1 MGRAPIPGGPQRVSA
16 HVVSKA
22 KPYPDRGDADE
33 QEPTNLGSQWED
45 EASTTVEQGD
55 VADKVRTLGF
65 PKHNGNT
72 NHTHTGTGVDEPT
85 VDDQHAP
92 VLSAITPIR
101 QDNTARLLISQGNDA
116 GQEIEIS
123 PGKSYTIG
131 RGLDNDVVLTDIA
144 VSRKHFDLKFE
155 DGAWIIVD
163 RGSGNGTVVNGNVED
178 NPFMLAHGDMIEIG
192 NTVFRYDQPNG
203 APRASKG
210 AFDEDEE
217 MSTVAGKP
225 LLRQDP
231 VDDPPPPPQ
240 RLQRPKTLPPPVP
253 LRSAHVSTPPPNAF
267 QATNP
272 FQPPPPLQPA
282 STLPMPQMAN
292 RPPLPMPLG
301 GPMGPMGPMV
311 GSGSPTML
319 GDAMGMPMA
328 PAPMHLQNMQL
339 NGMQQT
345 IPGQGLQHPSY
356 PYPQAAEIP
365 PHSVHAQMLMIQTQG
380 RRGDNSTAHVAP
392 AHYDPLIG
400 MPPPRY
406 DNAPQVTKRTKLAIA
421 GVALALL
428 TGIVTAAVVKS
439 GSSKS
444 RPAATAKKETGKKDP
459 KKDAPKIETA
469 KPTAE
474 PIVVPAKDTPKPPE
488 PKGEIAK
495 TADAPKIEPKVEAK
509 APEPKVAPKVEAKAP
524 EPPKVEKKVI
534 VKAEPPPKKKRTEAR
549 REPTTV
555 APAPKRVAVAV
566 DSSGAIDR
574 ANGMYKNKKFND
586 AANVLATAAKTASE
600 DEASDLRDKSKK
612 YGLLGKAYAQGMAPA
627 QKATI
632 AFEALQQASNL
643 DANVG
648 GEHQT
653 EINDKRAAIA
663 PKAAV
668 AFSASKEWGKART
681 AYQVAQR
688 AGSSDPNLAIVKQKL
703 EAAANELYVAANA
716 EASSNPGPAKEKL
729 KQIRTIVDPKSPI
742 AIKAQALLNRL

>member
-22 KPYPDRGDADE
+22 KPYPDRDADE

-55 VADKVRTLGF
+55 VAEKVRTVGF

-101 QDNTARLLISQGNDA
+101 QDNSARLIISQGNDA
-116 GQEIEIS
+116 GQELEIR

-131 RGLDNDVVLTDIA
+131 RGLDNDIVLTDIA

-155 DGAWIIVD
+155 DGAWVIVD

-203 APRASKG
+203 APRESQR

-225 LLRQDP
+225 LRQDH
-231 VDDPPPPPQ
+231 VDDPPPPPP

-253 LRSAHVSTPPPNAF
+253 LRPAQVSTPQPLSYNH
-267 QATNP
+267 NP
-272 FQPPPPLQPA
+272 FQQPQPLQPA

-292 RPPLPMPLG
+292 RPPLPMP
-301 GPMGPMGPMV
+301 MNNGPMV
-311 GSGSPTML
+311 GPGSPTMI
-319 GDAMGMPMA
+319 GDSMGMPM
-328 PAPMHLQNMQL
+328 PAPMHLQNMPLAQ
-339 NGMQQT
+339 NGMQST
-345 IPGQGLQHPSY
+345 IPGQGRPSY
-356 PYPQAAEIP
+356 PYPQATEIP

-380 RRGDNSTAHVAP
+380 RRGDGSTAHVAP
-392 AHYDPLIG
+392 AHYDPMIG
-400 MPPPRY
+400 MPPPQYGRPP
-406 DNAPQVTKRTKLAIA
+406 AQLSKRTKLAIA
-421 GVALALL
+421 GIALALL

-439 GSSKS
+439 GSKP
-444 RPAATAKKETGKKDP
+444 RAAATAKKDTGKKETA
-459 KKDAPKIETA
+459 KKIEKVETK

-474 PIVVPAKDTPKPPE
+474 PILVPAKDAPKAPD
-488 PKGEIAK
+488 PKGEVAK
-495 TADAPKIEPKVEAK
+495 TEPKVEAK
-509 APEPKVAPKVEAKAP
+509 APEPKVEAKAP
-524 EPPKVEKKVI
+524 EPKVEPKVVA
-534 VKAEPPPKKKRTEAR
+534 KAPEPKAQPTPKQQKKRIETRPE
-549 REPTTV
+549 
-555 APAPKRVAVAV
+555 PAPKRVAVAV
-566 DSSGAIDR
+566 DSSAAVDKADALYR
-574 ANGMYKNKKFND
+574 SKKFND
-586 AANVLATAAKTASE
+586 ASAVLAKAAASAGE

-612 YGLLGKAYAQGMAPA
+612 YSLLGRAYSNGTAPA
-627 QKATI
+627 VKPVV
-632 AFEALQQASNL
+632 AFAALQQASNL

-648 GEHQT
+648 NAHQD
-653 EINDKRAAIA
+653 EINGKRAAIA

-668 AFSASKEWGKART
+668 AFAAVGDWGNART
-681 AYQVAQR
+681 AYLVAQR

-703 EAAANELYVAANA
+703 EAAANELYAAANK
-716 EASSNPGPAKEKL
+716 EAASNPGPAKEKL
-729 KQIRTIVDPKSPI
+729 KQIRALVDAKSPI
-742 AIKAQALLNRL
+742 AVKAQALLNRL